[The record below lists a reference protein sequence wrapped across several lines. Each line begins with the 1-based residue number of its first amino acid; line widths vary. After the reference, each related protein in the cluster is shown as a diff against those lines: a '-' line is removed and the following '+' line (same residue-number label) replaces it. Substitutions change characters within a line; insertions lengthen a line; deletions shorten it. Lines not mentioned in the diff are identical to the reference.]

1 MQLGHSDQ
9 PSRRKDRILGLLILC
24 TTFAGC
30 LGFSLWARDA
40 AIHDPAP
47 PPGPPT
53 REFAGFPSDVRPFD
67 VLPLAQKLSI
77 RPLLQGFVA
86 QGVKADGTMD
96 FTKKQTALRFSF
108 QSLPGRGPQP
118 NRTGGTLPTRSYCGR
133 QNVQVGRAGLAT
145 SPDHPEVSCPRQE
158 PRALPVIESCDV
170 RGVWKFAMKE
180 RGVPSK
186 GTTAEIEYFW
196 ARLGPAYRFAAKD
209 AKGKMQRFTLSA
221 RDCKTVLAGPDQRGS
236 VPP

>member
-1 MQLGHSDQ
+1 MQSGAMDLA
-9 PSRRKDRILGLLILC
+9 SRRRDRILGLAILC

-53 REFAGFPSDVRPFD
+53 RDFTGFPDRVRPFE

-77 RPLLQGFVA
+77 RPLLQGYVA
-86 QGVKADGTMD
+86 QRVKSDGTLD
-96 FTKKQTALRFSF
+96 FTEKHTSLRFSF

-145 SPDHPEVSCPRQE
+145 SPDHPEVTCPRE
-158 PRALPVIESCDV
+158 DPRALPVTETCDA
-170 RGVWKFAMKE
+170 RGVWKFAIREK
-180 RGVPSK
+180 RVPAQ
-186 GTTAEIEYFW
+186 GTAEIEYFW

-209 AKGKMQRFTLSA
+209 AKGKMVRFTLSA
-221 RDCKTVLAGPDQRGS
+221 RDCKTVLTGADQRGT